1 LNAVSTAIPVVQP
14 LDVHTPVVPVVAASA
29 TERVLKGRGP
39 AADPYGVNSI
49 NQVIGLNPAAV
60 QDAFQLG
67 SQAEA
72 AAILGANAGA
82 LGASVSAPAAT
93 PRPATTI
100 DAVAADTE
108 TLQNLNAA
116 RDRLI
121 ANTAQKLGG
130 TA

>member
-1 LNAVSTAIPVVQP
+1 LNAVSAAIPVVQP
-14 LDVHTPVVPVVAASA
+14 LDIHTPVVPVVAASA
-29 TERVLKGRGP
+29 TERVLNGRGP

-72 AAILGANAGA
+72 AAILGANPGA
-82 LGASVSAPAAT
+82 LGASVSAPVAT

-100 DAVAADTE
+100 DAVAADTAA
-108 TLQNLNAA
+108 LQNLGAA

-130 TA
+130 KG